1 VSLNLGGNFGF
12 GRKFSGRKFC
22 KVNYNKRKFSMILS
36 KFCKGKL
43 LREEILR
50 RILGSATGREFLEQ
64 KKKTIGHKLRAITL
78 SFTRVHPS
86 RIEGS

>member
-1 VSLNLGGNFGF
+1 MELGGNSLEENFV
-12 GRKFSGRKFC
+12 RKTTIRGKISR
-22 KVNYNKRKFSMILS
+22 ILR

-64 KKKTIGHKLRAITL
+64 KKKTIGHKLRVITL